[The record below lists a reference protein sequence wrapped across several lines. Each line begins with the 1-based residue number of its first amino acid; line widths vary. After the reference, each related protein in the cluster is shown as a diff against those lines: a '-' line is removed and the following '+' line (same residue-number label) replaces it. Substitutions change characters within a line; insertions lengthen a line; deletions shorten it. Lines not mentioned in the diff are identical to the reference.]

1 MALGSG
7 TPCFGVDEAGVGRAA
22 VRGGIIAFVTVFA
35 FATGIGLSAG
45 FDLGGA
51 VGLGLFAGF
60 WGGPGFGGMLG
71 ATLHIIRSH
80 GHEVPRPVSRL
91 GTAPGTPSTETSHE
105 AA

>member
-7 TPCFGVDEAGVGRAA
+7 TPYFGVDEGGVGRAA
-22 VRGGIIAFVTVFA
+22 VRGGIIALVTVFA

-45 FDLGGA
+45 FDLAGA

-71 ATLHIIRSH
+71 ATLHIIRAQ
-80 GHEVPRPVSRL
+80 GHEAPSPVSRL
-91 GTAPGTPSTETSHE
+91 GIASGAPATETSDE